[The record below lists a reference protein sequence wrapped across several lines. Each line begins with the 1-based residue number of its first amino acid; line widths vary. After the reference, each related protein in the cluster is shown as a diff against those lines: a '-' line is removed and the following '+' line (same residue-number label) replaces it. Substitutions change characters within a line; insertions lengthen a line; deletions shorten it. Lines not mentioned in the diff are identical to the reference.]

1 MLFPF
6 SGQDT
11 MEPFCLYDLGILTE
25 NKAIQKI
32 LCPMTAQLCHLI
44 LALEW
49 EDGMQQAFP
58 NLEEKA
64 EKLAKATEEL
74 ASAAKR

>member
-1 MLFPF
+1 
-6 SGQDT
+6 

-32 LCPMTAQLCHLI
+32 LCPMAAQLCHLI
-44 LALEW
+44 LTLEW
-49 EDGMQQAFP
+49 EDGMHRAFP
-58 NLEEKA
+58 DLEENA

-74 ASAAKR
+74 ASVAKR